1 MKKSSALLIFA
12 LTVISLCAWG
22 SGDPIEQWT
31 EFSRSKEKTLFMKWL
46 RGNAVSIQ
54 KKEKNYEPLPVELP
68 AVHGRSGLFITL
80 MKKGNVRGCF
90 GAFDHSETDIEVILR
105 DYLKGALSYDPRYKP
120 LEKHELEETEII
132 VTIASFPEHVE
143 SLNKVDISRSGVLI
157 ECDDSAATVI
167 VPAEFRTSSR
177 LNWNNRYT
185 NCRISSFRAVTI
197 REEHQ

>member
-1 MKKSSALLIFA
+1 VKKLSALLIFA

-80 MKKGNVRGCF
+80 MKKGKVRGCF
-90 GAFDHSETDIEVILR
+90 GAFDHSETDIEVMLR

-132 VTIASFPEHVE
+132 VTVASFPEHVE

>member
-1 MKKSSALLIFA
+1 VKKLSALLIFA

-31 EFSRSKEKTLFMKWL
+31 EFSRSKGKILFMKW
-46 RGNAVSIQ
+46 RRENAVSIQ

-80 MKKGNVRGCF
+80 MKKGKVRGCF
-90 GAFDHSETDIEVILR
+90 GAFDHSETDIEVMLR

-132 VTIASFPEHVE
+132 VTVASFPEHVE

>member
-1 MKKSSALLIFA
+1 MKKLSALLIFA

-31 EFSRSKEKTLFMKWL
+31 EFSRSKGKILFMKW
-46 RGNAVSIQ
+46 RRENAVSIQ

-80 MKKGNVRGCF
+80 MKKGKVRGCF
-90 GAFDHSETDIEVILR
+90 GAFDHSETDIEVMLR

-132 VTIASFPEHVE
+132 VTVASFPEHVE

>member
-1 MKKSSALLIFA
+1 
-12 LTVISLCAWG
+12 
-22 SGDPIEQWT
+22 
-31 EFSRSKEKTLFMKWL
+31 MKWL
-46 RGNAVSIQ
+46 RENAVSIQ

-80 MKKGNVRGCF
+80 IKNNKVRGCF
-90 GAFDHSETDIEVILR
+90 GAFDHSEPDFSLMLR

-120 LEKHELEETEII
+120 LEQHELEETEII
-132 VTIASFPEHVE
+132 VTVASFPEHVE

-157 ECDDSAATVI
+157 ECDDSEGIVI
-167 VPAEFRTSSR
+167 VPAEFRTASR

>member
-1 MKKSSALLIFA
+1 
-12 LTVISLCAWG
+12 
-22 SGDPIEQWT
+22 
-31 EFSRSKEKTLFMKWL
+31 MKWL
-46 RGNAVSIQ
+46 RENAVSIQ
-54 KKEKNYEPLPVELP
+54 KKEKNYEPLPVQLP
-68 AVHGRSGLFITL
+68 AVYGRSGLFITL
-80 MKKGNVRGCF
+80 MKKGKVRGCF
-90 GAFDHSETDIEVILR
+90 GAFDHSETDFEVMLR

-120 LEKHELEETEII
+120 LEKHDLEETEII
-132 VTIASFPEHVE
+132 VTVASFPEHVE